1 MIRSKLPNK
10 EYRDNYDKIFRKK
23 TPENFIDALNQGID
37 EYLEKRTPRKERG
50 ADR

>member
-23 TPENFIDALNQGID
+23 KSTAP
-37 EYLEKRTPRKERG
+37 RTPPKERG